1 MTKYWSSL
9 ARKAKPYVPGL
20 QLNEP
25 NIIKLNTNEN
35 PYPPSPR
42 VMEAILEEGA
52 RHLQLYPS
60 STADDL
66 KGEIG
71 SAYDLA
77 AEEVFVGNG
86 SDEVLA
92 FSFMAFFEP
101 GEKVRYPDIT
111 YSFYPVYARLFNIPV
126 DEIPVNEDFTLPT
139 EAFFDSEGGVIFP
152 NPNAPTSLYLPLDQ
166 IEVILQHNPN
176 KVVIVDEAYVDFSEG
191 SAARLISTY
200 DNLLVIQTTSKSRS
214 LAGLRVGYA
223 LGHESLINALTRI
236 KDSFNSYTIDRL
248 ALVGAQA
255 AFEDVAY
262 YSDITKRIITTR
274 ETVTDRLKELGF
286 TVLPSQA
293 NFVFVTHSKY
303 NAAQL
308 YEALKSDKILVRHF
322 DHPKIEHYLR
332 ITIGTD
338 EQMNVFF
345 EKIERILRHM

>member
-1 MTKYWSSL
+1 MTKHWSRL
-9 ARKAKPYVPGL
+9 AKKAKPYVPGL

-42 VMEAILEEGA
+42 VMEAIEEEGS

-60 STADDL
+60 STADNL
-66 KGEIG
+66 KREIG
-71 SAYDLA
+71 SVYDLTA
-77 AEEVFVGNG
+77 DDVFVGNG

-101 GEKVRYPDIT
+101 DEKIRYPNIT

-126 DEIPVNEDFTLPT
+126 EDVPVNEDFTLPT
-139 EAFFDSEGGVIFP
+139 EAFFNSEGGVIFP
-152 NPNAPTSLYLPLDQ
+152 NPNAPTSMYLPLEQ
-166 IEVILQHNPN
+166 IEAIVQHNQD
-176 KVVIVDEAYVDFSEG
+176 KVVIIDEAYVDFSEG
-191 SAARLISTY
+191 SAASLIPKY
-200 DNLLVIQTTSKSRS
+200 DNLLVVQTTSKSRS

-223 LGHESLINALTRI
+223 LGHESLINALIRI

-262 YSDITKRIITTR
+262 FEKITKQIMTTR
-274 ETVTDRLKELGF
+274 ETVTERLKALGF
-286 TVLPSQA
+286 TVLPSQT
-293 NFVFVTHSKY
+293 NFVFATHSEH
-303 NAAQL
+303 AAVDL
-308 YEALKSDKILVRHF
+308 YEALKSERILVRHF
-322 DHPKIEHYLR
+322 NQPRIDDYLR

-338 EQMNVFF
+338 DQMDMFF
-345 EKIERILRHM
+345 EKLKPILKVM